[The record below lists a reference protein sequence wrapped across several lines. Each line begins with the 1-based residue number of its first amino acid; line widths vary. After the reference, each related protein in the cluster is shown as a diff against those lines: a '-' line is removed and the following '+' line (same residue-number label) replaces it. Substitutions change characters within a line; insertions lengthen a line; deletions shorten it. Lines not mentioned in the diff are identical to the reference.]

1 MLLLFLNFKTYD
13 PNSNHYYD
21 EVFEENKKSI
31 KATWKYK
38 SEIICKSSNQRK
50 MLSKININSNIV
62 TDLEEIC
69 DRYNEFFAG
78 IGPKLANNINTE
90 NKKKRSAHILDI

>member
-1 MLLLFLNFKTYD
+1 
-13 PNSNHYYD
+13 
-21 EVFEENKKSI
+21 
-31 KATWKYK
+31 
-38 SEIICKSSNQRK
+38 

-90 NKKKRSAHILDI
+90 NKKKRSAHILHI